1 MCYNLLEKQAINILW
16 FKRDLRLRDHTPLQ
30 AALSE
35 NRPLML
41 LYFFEPSLIAE
52 PHYAERHWR
61 FIWESLQDLNAQLS
75 KYQIEIRILHSEVLP
90 IFQEIQDKIGI
101 HKIFSHEETGLGI
114 TYNRDKQ
121 ITHFCKENNVQ
132 WVEYQCNGV
141 FRGRKNRENWVKDWH
156 VFMNAPQ
163 AKMDEIVLEQSGSI
177 SEKVI
182 FQVEYVCNNLVDSIF
197 SKFTDIFSNSSKK
210 RNDFFQPGGEYFAH
224 RYQQS
229 FLEDRAKNYS
239 KSLSKP
245 LESRKGCS
253 RLSPYIAW
261 GCLSIRQVYQ
271 AELEAG
277 KANPSLKWQLS
288 NFGSRLRWHC
298 HFIQKFEMEDRMEFE
313 NLNHGYDT
321 MMVSE
326 NQVHFKAWAEG
337 KTGFP
342 LVDACMRCLHATGYI
357 NFRMRAMLVSFLT
370 HQLFHHWKE
379 GSYHLAR
386 LFLDFEPGI
395 HYPQFQMQAGVTG
408 INTVRIYNPIKQS
421 QEHDPEGVF
430 IREWVPEMLNCPKEF
445 THEPW
450 KMTAMEQEIY
460 NFHLG
465 KDYPFPIID
474 YEKNTK
480 IAKERIWGQR
490 KREEVKK
497 EKAGILEKHTIQTKE
512 RVVRKKRK

>member
-1 MCYNLLEKQAINILW
+1 MLLENQVINILW
-16 FKRDLRLRDHTPLQ
+16 FKRDLRLRDHAPLQ

-41 LYFFEPSLIAE
+41 LYFFEPSVIAD

-61 FIWESLQDLNAQLS
+61 FVWESLQDMNVNLARH
-75 KYQIEIRILHSEVLP
+75 KIEIRILHAEVLP
-90 IFQEIQDKIGI
+90 TLQEIHSKFGI
-101 HKIFSHEETGLGI
+101 NKIFSHEETGLKV
-114 TYNRDKQ
+114 TYDRDKAVTQ
-121 ITHFCKENNVQ
+121 FCKENNIQ
-132 WVEYQCNGV
+132 WLEYQNNGV
-141 FRGRKNRENWVKDWH
+141 FRKRRNRDNWVEDWKA
-156 VFMNAPQ
+156 FMNASQ
-163 AKMDEIVLEQSGSI
+163 IVTDEDDMDYVGKV

-182 FQVEYVCNNLVDSIF
+182 FQIESVCDNLVDSIV
-197 SKFTDIFSNSSKK
+197 SKFSDIFPEASKK
-210 RNDFFQPGGEYFAH
+210 RSDVFQPGGEKYAH

-229 FLEDRAKNYS
+229 FLDERVKNYS
-239 KSLSKP
+239 KSISKP

-261 GCLSIRQVYQ
+261 GCLSVRQAYQ
-271 AELEAG
+271 AQIRAG
-277 KANPSLKWQLS
+277 KDYPSIKWQLT
-288 NFGSRLRWHC
+288 NYASRLRWHC
-298 HFIQKFEMEDRMEFE
+298 HFIQKFEMEERMEFE

-326 NQVHFKAWAEG
+326 NQAHFQAWAEG

-379 GSYHLAR
+379 GSYHLSR

-421 QEHDPEGVF
+421 QEHDPEGFF
-430 IREWVPEMLNCPKEF
+430 IREWLPEMQNCPTEF
-445 THEPW
+445 IHEPW

-465 KDYPFPIID
+465 EDYPLPIID

-480 IAKERIWGQR
+480 LARDRIWGQR
-490 KREEVKK
+490 KQDEVKR

-512 RVVRKKRK
+512 RAVRKKRK

>member
-1 MCYNLLEKQAINILW
+1 MEKQAINILW
-16 FKRDLRLRDHTPLQ
+16 FKRDLRLRDHAPLQ
-30 AALSE
+30 AALAD
-35 NRPLML
+35 NRPLLMV
-41 LYFFEPSLIAE
+41 YFFEPSVINE
-52 PHYAERHWR
+52 PHYSERHWR
-61 FIWESLQDLNAQLS
+61 FVWESLQDLNTQLI
-75 KYQIEIRILHSEVLP
+75 KNKIEIRILYSEVLP
-90 IFQEIQDKIGI
+90 VFQEIQDKIGI
-101 HKIFSHEETGLGI
+101 NKIFSHEETGLKI
-114 TYNRDKQ
+114 TYDRDMK
-121 ITHFCKENNVQ
+121 INHFCKENNIQ
-132 WVEYQCNGV
+132 WLEYQCNGI
-141 FRGRKNRENWVKDWH
+141 FRGRKNREDWVKDWH
-156 VFMNAPQ
+156 AFMNLPQ
-163 AKMDEIVLEQSGSI
+163 IRIEGNEIEKLGQI
-177 SEKVI
+177 SEKSI
-182 FQVEYVCNNLVDSIF
+182 FQLETACDYMVDSIV
-197 SKFTDIFSNSSKK
+197 SKFSEIFPDSTKQRSEA
-210 RNDFFQPGGEYFAH
+210 FQPGGEKYAH

-229 FLEDRAKNYS
+229 FMEERVKNYS
-239 KSLSKP
+239 KSISKP
-245 LESRKGCS
+245 LESRRGCS

-271 AELEAG
+271 TELAAG

-298 HFIQKFEMEDRMEFE
+298 HFIQKFEMEERMEFE

-321 MMVSE
+321 MSVSE
-326 NQVHFKAWAEG
+326 NQAHFQAWAEG

-379 GSYHLAR
+379 GSYHLAK

-421 QEHDPEGVF
+421 QDHDPEGIF
-430 IREWVPEMLNCPKEF
+430 IREWIPEMKNCPTEF
-445 THEPW
+445 IHEPW

-465 KDYPFPIID
+465 EDYPLPIID

-480 IAKERIWGQR
+480 AAKDRIWGQR
-490 KREEVKK
+490 KLDEVKR

-512 RVVRKKRK
+512 RAVRKKLK

>member
-1 MCYNLLEKQAINILW
+1 LEKQAVNILW
-16 FKRDLRLRDHTPLQ
+16 FKRDLRLRDHAPLQ

-35 NRPLML
+35 NHPLML
-41 LYFFEPSLIAE
+41 LYFFEPSVIAE
-52 PHYAERHWR
+52 PHYSERHWR
-61 FIWESLQDLNAQLS
+61 FVWESLQDLNTQLA
-75 KYQIEIRILHSEVLP
+75 KFKIEIRVLHSEVLP
-90 IFQEIQDKIGI
+90 IFQEIQEKFGI
-101 HKIFSHEETGLGI
+101 NKIFSHEETGLKI

-121 ITHFCKENNVQ
+121 IIKFCKENNLQ
-132 WVEYQCNGV
+132 WLEYQCNGI

-156 VFMNAPQ
+156 TFMNAPQ
-163 AKMDEIVLEQSGSI
+163 TNMDENILEQSGKI
-177 SEKVI
+177 SEKTI
-182 FQVEYVCNNLVDSIF
+182 FQLETVCDNLVDSIV
-197 SKFTDIFSNSSKK
+197 SKFTDILPNSSKK
-210 RNDFFQPGGEYFAH
+210 KNEAFQSGGEYFAH
-224 RYQQS
+224 RYQKS
-229 FLEDRAKNYS
+229 FMEERVKDYS
-239 KSLSKP
+239 KSISKP

-271 AELEAG
+271 AELAAG

-321 MMVSE
+321 MVVSE
-326 NQVHFKAWAEG
+326 NYAHFKAWAEG

-379 GSYHLAR
+379 GSYHLAK

-421 QEHDPEGVF
+421 QDHDPEGIF
-430 IREWVPEMLNCPKEF
+430 IREWVPEMLNCPTEF
-445 THEPW
+445 IHEPW

-465 KDYPFPIID
+465 EDYPFPIID

-490 KREEVKK
+490 KRDEVKS
-497 EKAGILEKHTIQTKE
+497 EKAGILAKHTIQNNE
-512 RVVRKKRK
+512 RAVRRTRKKRK